1 LKIKDFQHTKFPLK
15 MGNGITQELLQTANS
30 VNRRMLQLL
39 PDIQSASQSQLLH
52 AMHYSA
58 ICKGKRIR
66 PFLTIKV
73 AELFSANP
81 QTALDIACALEF
93 IHIYSLIH
101 DDLPAMDDDDFRRGE
116 LTCHKK
122 FDEAT
127 AILAGDTL
135 LTYSFELLSNQTL
148 KLTPKIKCQLIN
160 IISKAIGYQGMAGGQ
175 MLDLEAK
182 NQNLSEAQIFQL
194 HHLKTGKMLI
204 AAVEIGAVLGNAKPK
219 HQKALIKY
227 GTAIGLA
234 FQIRDDI
241 LDFEEEKIKPRNKPD
256 HASIVNLIG
265 IEAANS
271 QLQTLKTSAIF
282 HLETFDNKA
291 DLLRELAS
299 FIVEREL

>member
-1 LKIKDFQHTKFPLK
+1 MLEKSIK
-15 MGNGITQELLQTANS
+15 QELLKVAES

-39 PDIQSASQSQLLH
+39 PDTHSSSQSQLLH

-66 PFLTIKV
+66 PFLIIKV
-73 AELFSANP
+73 AELFNANP
-81 QTALDIACALEF
+81 QTTLDIACALEF

-135 LTYSFELLSNQTL
+135 LTYSFELLSNENL

-182 NQNLSEAQIFQL
+182 NQNLSQEQIFQL
-194 HHLKTGKMLI
+194 HHLKTGKLLI
-204 AAVEIGAVLGNAKPK
+204 AAVEIGAILGGAKPK
-219 HQKALIKY
+219 YKKALIEY
-227 GTAIGLA
+227 GASIGLA
-234 FQIRDDI
+234 FQIRDDV
-241 LDFEEEKIKPRNKPD
+241 LDWKEAKTHPKNKPD
-256 HASIVNLIG
+256 PASIVNLIG
-265 IEAANS
+265 IEEANS
-271 QLQTLKTSAIF
+271 QLQNLKNSAIS
-282 HLETFDNKA
+282 HLEIFNQRA
-291 DLLRELAS
+291 ESLRQLAN
-299 FIVEREL
+299 FIVERDL

>member
-1 LKIKDFQHTKFPLK
+1 MPKNSIE
-15 MGNGITQELLQTANS
+15 QELSQTANL

-39 PDIQSASQSQLLH
+39 PDISNASQSQLLH

-73 AELFSANP
+73 AELFASNP
-81 QTALDIACALEF
+81 ETTLDIACALEF

-116 LTCHKK
+116 PTCHKK

-148 KLTPKIKCQLIN
+148 DLPPEVKCQLIN

-182 NQNLSEAQIFQL
+182 NQTLSQAQIFKL

-204 AAVEIGAVLGNAKPK
+204 AAAEIGAVLGGARSQHK
-219 HQKALIKY
+219 KALIEY

-241 LDFEEEKIKPRNKPD
+241 LDFEEAQTTSKNKPKPD

-265 IEAANS
+265 VENANS
-271 QLQTLKTSAIF
+271 QLQTLKKFAIS
-282 HLETFDNKA
+282 HLEIFDKKA
-291 DLLRELAS
+291 DLLRELAA
-299 FIVEREL
+299 FVVEREL

>member
-1 LKIKDFQHTKFPLK
+1 MF
-15 MGNGITQELLQTANS
+15 
-30 VNRRMLQLL
+30 QLL
-39 PDIQSASQSQLLH
+39 PNIQKANQSKLLH

-73 AELFSANP
+73 AELFDADP
-81 QTALDIACALEF
+81 AVAIDIACTLEF

-135 LTYSFELLSNQTL
+135 LTYSFELLSNPTL

-182 NQNLSEAQIFQL
+182 NQNLSQEQILNL
-194 HHLKTGKMLI
+194 HHLKTGKLLI
-204 AAVEIGAVLGNAKPK
+204 AAVEIGAILGKATSKQK
-219 HQKALIKY
+219 KALVEY

-265 IEAANS
+265 TAEANS
-271 QLQTLKTSAIF
+271 QLQTLKNSAIS
-282 HLETFDNKA
+282 HLTIFDKKA
-291 DLLRELAS
+291 NSLRDLAS
-299 FIVEREL
+299 FIVERNL

>member
-1 LKIKDFQHTKFPLK
+1 
-15 MGNGITQELLQTANS
+15 MS
-30 VNRRMLQLL
+30 
-39 PDIQSASQSQLLH
+39 
-52 AMHYSA
+52 YSA
-58 ICKGKRIR
+58 FTKGKRIR

-73 AELFSANP
+73 ADLFTANP
-81 QTALDIACALEF
+81 EIALDIACALEF

-148 KLTPKIKCQLIN
+148 NLTPEIKCQLIN

-182 NQNLSEAQIFQL
+182 NQNLSQEQIFQL
-194 HHLKTGKMLI
+194 HHLKTGKLLI
-204 AAVEIGAVLGNAKPK
+204 AAVEIGAVLGNAQPEHK
-219 HQKALIKY
+219 KALIEY

-241 LDFEEEKIKPRNKPD
+241 LDFEEAQIDAKNQTKNKLDP
-256 HASIVNLIG
+256 ASIVNLIG
-265 IEAANS
+265 IDNANS
-271 QLQTLKTSAIF
+271 QLQTLKHTAIS
-282 HLETFDNKA
+282 HLEIFDKKA
-291 DLLRELAS
+291 DSLRQLAG
-299 FIVEREL
+299 FVVEREV

>member
-1 LKIKDFQHTKFPLK
+1 MTKNSIQQQLS
-15 MGNGITQELLQTANS
+15 QTANS
-30 VNRRMLQLL
+30 VNQRMLQLL
-39 PDIQSASQSQLLH
+39 PEINHSSQSQLLH

-58 ICKGKRIR
+58 LCKGKRIR
-66 PFLTIKV
+66 PFLTLAV
-73 AELFSANP
+73 AKMLDAN
-81 QTALDIACALEF
+81 QEIALDIACALEF

-135 LTYSFELLSNQTL
+135 LTYSFELLSNQEL
-148 KLTPKIKCQLIN
+148 KLSPKIKCQLIN
-160 IISKAIGYQGMAGGQ
+160 IISKAIGYEGMAGGQ

-182 NQNLSEAQIFQL
+182 NHNLSEEQIFTL

-204 AAVEIGAVLGNAKPK
+204 AAVEIAAVLGNAKTK
-219 HQKALIKY
+219 TKKALLAY
-227 GTAIGLA
+227 AADIGLA
-234 FQIRDDI
+234 FQIRDDV

-265 IEAANS
+265 IEKANS
-271 QLQTLKTSAIF
+271 QLQSLKNSAIS
-282 HLETFDNKA
+282 HLKMFDKKA
-291 DLLRELAS
+291 DPLRELAV
-299 FIVEREL
+299 FVVEREL